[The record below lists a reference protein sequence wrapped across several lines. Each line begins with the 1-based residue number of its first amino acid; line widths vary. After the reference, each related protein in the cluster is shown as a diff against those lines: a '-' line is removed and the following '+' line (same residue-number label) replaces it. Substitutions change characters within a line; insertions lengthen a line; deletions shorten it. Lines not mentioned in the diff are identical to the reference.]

1 MNLNMYMDMSL
12 EELRMLG
19 DETLIDILNE
29 LLEIFDSMA
38 QCFDEDLVDWL
49 EALDDLFT
57 RVEYVLEMDDM

>member
-1 MNLNMYMDMSL
+1 MNLDIYMDMSL

-29 LLEIFDSMA
+29 LSEIFDSMA

>member
-29 LLEIFDSMA
+29 LSEIFDSMA

>member
-29 LLEIFDSMA
+29 LSEIFDSMA

-49 EALDDLFT
+49 EALDDLFI